1 MKAEL
6 GWGQGSPA
14 MQPAEQLYPVSYL
27 DTKFMICIQR
37 SRPLVF
43 ANRTPVNCCRT
54 VHADYR
60 GLQLSIRRRTAG
72 QPQVMRALLSS
83 ISYHIISCN
92 SPKPVSTTP
101 SHATVAYMVIL
112 LHIRMHIYSMREVQ
126 DSNTLC
132 AI

>member
-1 MKAEL
+1 MTAEL

-14 MQPAEQLYPVSYL
+14 MQPAEQLYTVSYL
-27 DTKFMICIQR
+27 DTKLMICIQR

-72 QPQVMRALLSS
+72 QPQVMRALLS
-83 ISYHIISCN
+83 YHIMQLAEASLDYPI
-92 SPKPVSTTP
+92 PRHGRVYGDTTA
-101 SHATVAYMVIL
+101 H
-112 LHIRMHIYSMREVQ
+112 
-126 DSNTLC
+126 
-132 AI
+132 